1 MQFATQGSPTLNRE
15 YVVVLMGEIP
25 QVTSD
30 KSEELNEKYFIILIK
45 KTVIK
50 HKNDSAPLQLNILQ
64 NKEYKKTPNSFE
76 IQSKILEWCCQKLNK
91 DRNTNETAQH

>member
-15 YVVVLMGEIP
+15 YMVMLMGEIP

-30 KSEELNEKYFIILIK
+30 KNEELNLKYFITLIK

-50 HKNDSAPLQLNILQ
+50 H
-64 NKEYKKTPNSFE
+64 NSLSE
-76 IQSKILEWCCQKLNK
+76 HIQTCI
-91 DRNTNETAQH
+91 

>member
-30 KSEELNEKYFIILIK
+30 KNEELNEKYFIILII
-45 KTVIK
+45 KTVIT
-50 HKNDSAPLQLNILQ
+50 HSQFSVRIH
-64 NKEYKKTPNSFE
+64 PNMYITQTQE
-76 IQSKILEWCCQKLNK
+76 
-91 DRNTNETAQH
+91 